1 MNIRWLLTD
10 GDSCLNLTRRLD
22 QIRPGDLK
30 TPDEYQRRLDQ
41 IRPGDLKAPEEYQV
55 AADWC
60 SSDVC
65 CLKLTRIGPGDL
77 KTPDEY
83 QLSTFGCWARPANLK
98 TKEQDTESTETCDDV
113 HQLLYKPDQMK
124 ALKDIN
130 MYSKGEAI
138 GRHPQSAL
146 PRLWLDKLP
155 DDPVLT
161 GRNLSKPDEM
171 SVCSCPDWEKPV
183 MMENQ
188 TKPDK
193 SWRAQQTR
201 RHSEVKNVNSEDRNE
216 QEEQADFYRPSCVKE
231 DGEV

>member
-1 MNIRWLLTD
+1 MATSLGDRGWLLTD
-10 GDSCLNLTRRLD
+10 ADSCLNLTREDWTRPDLRRLD
-22 QIRPGDLK
+22 QTRPGDLK

-41 IRPGDLKAPEEYQV
+41 TRPGDLKTPDEYQRRL
-55 AADWC
+55 DQ
-60 SSDVC
+60 
-65 CLKLTRIGPGDL
+65 TRPGDL

-83 QLSTFGCWARPANLK
+83 QL
-98 TKEQDTESTETCDDV
+98 
-113 HQLLYKPDQMK
+113 LYRPDQMK

-130 MYSKGEAI
+130 MK
-138 GRHPQSAL
+138 HVQ
-146 PRLWLDKLP
+146 LP

-193 SWRAQQTR
+193 SWRVQQTR
-201 RHSEVKNVNSEDRNE
+201 RHSEVKNVNWEDWNE
-216 QEEQADFYRPSCVKE
+216 REEQPDFYRPSCVKE